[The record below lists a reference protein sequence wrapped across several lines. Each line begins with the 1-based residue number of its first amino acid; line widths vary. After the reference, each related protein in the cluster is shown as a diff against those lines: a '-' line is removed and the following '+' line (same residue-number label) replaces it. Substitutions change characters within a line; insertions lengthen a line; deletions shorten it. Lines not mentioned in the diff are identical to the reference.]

1 MRFLALAVS
10 MLLALGACGKKE
22 NATAGGDPTA
32 TIAPAKPQP
41 EATGTDAMTETVDIE
56 DSRTE
61 GEGATLEETS
71 TVTTSTSA
79 TAPVTATTPVT
90 ATANTPTTTR

>member
-1 MRFLALAVS
+1 

-22 NATAGGDPTA
+22 NATAEGDSTA
-32 TIAPAKPQP
+32 TIAPASPQP
-41 EATGTDAMTETVDIE
+41 EATGTDAMTQTVDIE

-61 GEGATLEETS
+61 GEGATLNETS
-71 TVTTSTSA
+71 PGTATSA
-79 TAPVTATTPVT
+79 TGPVTATTPVT

>member
-22 NATAGGDPTA
+22 NATAGGDATA

-61 GEGATLEETS
+61 GEGATLSETS
-71 TVTTSTSA
+71 TVTTT

-90 ATANTPTTTR
+90 ATSNTPTTTR